1 MVVRT
6 AAMMVD
12 HLDASKAHELV
23 SLLAVELDLKK
34 VFQLVEQMAG

>member
-1 MVVRT
+1 
-6 AAMMVD
+6 MMVD

-23 SLLAVELDLKK
+23 SLSAVELDLKK

>member
-1 MVVRT
+1 VVVRM

-12 HLDASKAHELV
+12 HLDTSKAHELV
-23 SLLAVELDLKK
+23 SLSAVELGVKT